1 MELSKTKNKVFLNK
15 TKQVNTEK
23 KKIVLYLLKTRL
35 RNDLI
40 KKI

>member
-23 KKIVLYLLKTRL
+23 KKRQCYIFLKQ
-35 RNDLI
+35 D
-40 KKI
+40 

>member
-23 KKIVLYLLKTRL
+23 KKDSVISS
-35 RNDLI
+35 
-40 KKI
+40 